1 MWNIKKWFIGII
13 PILYVSRVECDIFG
27 ELLLSVKTLHDKV
40 DKISLEQE
48 ANREKT
54 YLIQEAN
61 NEKLN
66 QLQKDLKKWL
76 LEKESEGEVVKDFQ
90 LKINLILTYF
100 QNLIYLKDVQPI
112 GNTLIIQRNVTRGS
126 HRPIL

>member
-48 ANREKT
+48 TNREK
-54 YLIQEAN
+54 ISQMQEAN
-61 NEKLN
+61 NEKFA
-66 QLQKDLKKWL
+66 QLQNECAANVNL
-76 LEKESEGEVVKDFQ
+76 L
-90 LKINLILTYF
+90 
-100 QNLIYLKDVQPI
+100 
-112 GNTLIIQRNVTRGS
+112 
-126 HRPIL
+126 